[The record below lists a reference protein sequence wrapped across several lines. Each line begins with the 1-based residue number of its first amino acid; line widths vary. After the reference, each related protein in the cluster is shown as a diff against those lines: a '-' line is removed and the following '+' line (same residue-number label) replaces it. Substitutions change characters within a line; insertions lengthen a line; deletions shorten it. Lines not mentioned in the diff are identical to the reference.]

1 MRNQSFTFAYGAM
14 LVVGMAGLG
23 AAQDSGAQQ
32 PPAREQ
38 LQRVHTPQSIDQKL
52 ASLTKDL
59 ELTPEQQ
66 QKVRP
71 LLQEHHDKIQAVLD
85 KNPKASRQ
93 ELAPQIHAISD
104 ETHNKINALLTD
116 HQKELEKAMQQ
127 REHNGEESRH

>member
-23 AAQDSGAQQ
+23 VAQDRGAQQ
-32 PPAREQ
+32 PPACEQ

-59 ELTPEQQ
+59 DLTPEQQ

-85 KNPKASRQ
+85 KNPNASRQ
-93 ELAPQIHAISD
+93 ELALQIHAI
-104 ETHNKINALLTD
+104 
-116 HQKELEKAMQQ
+116 
-127 REHNGEESRH
+127 